1 MYIFPIN
8 IIPHRPF
15 FYKFFVDEKVY
26 FRNQIAAGEVRYMRN
41 YPLYKHPQI
50 TNFRELIDLRA
61 KENPNGIAVQ
71 YIEKKEKISVT
82 YENFKEDIDAFGSF
96 LFSQG
101 LHNTNIA
108 MIGENSYQWILIY
121 FAVVLGGNTIIPID
135 KELALDDIRTLLMRC
150 GATALVY
157 SNTYADIA
165 EDMLEK
171 HVVQKAHNMK
181 EFPTYLA
188 TGRKLV
194 EDGTSDFVNTQID
207 ENKVCSIIFTSGTTG
222 VPKGVMLTQKSLMA
236 DAMGACMIAS
246 VYGPSL
252 LTLPLHHTFAF
263 TTSVLAMLVYNVPIC
278 INKSLRTFNSDM
290 QAFKPQ
296 NMFLVPLY
304 VETMYK
310 TIWKTAAEQKKD
322 RLLRKLVAVSNILRK
337 CGIDLRKK
345 LFHSVLERFGGDL
358 DLIICGGAALDQKY
372 IDGLTDLGIL
382 VLNGYGI
389 TECSPVVAVNRNRF
403 FKRNSIGMP
412 HPNCEVRIID
422 NEICV
427 RGDIVMTGYYE
438 DEAATQES
446 MIDGWFKTGDLGYLD
461 DDGFLYITGRK
472 KNLIILSNGKNVSP
486 EELEAKLLNISG
498 IQEVVVYAE
507 NDLITA
513 EIFAEDQNGIR
524 EAVVA
529 LNKQLPTYQRIQ
541 NIEFRSDEFEKTTTK
556 KIKRLH

>member
-1 MYIFPIN
+1 
-8 IIPHRPF
+8 
-15 FYKFFVDEKVY
+15 
-26 FRNQIAAGEVRYMRN
+26 MRN
-41 YPLYKHPQI
+41 YPLYEHPQI
-50 TNFRELIDLRA
+50 TNFRELVELRA
-61 KENPNGIAVQ
+61 KESPNGIAFQ
-71 YIEKKEKISVT
+71 YLERKEKVSVT
-82 YENFKEDIDAFGSF
+82 YQQFKNDIVALGSF
-96 LFSQG
+96 IFDQG
-101 LHNTNIA
+101 LQDTKIA
-108 MIGENSYQWILIY
+108 VIGENSYHWILTY
-121 FAVVLGGNTIIPID
+121 FSVVLGANTIVPID
-135 KELALDDIRTLLMRC
+135 KELALDDIQTLLIRC

-157 SNTYADIA
+157 SNSYADIA

-171 HVVQKAHNMK
+171 HVVQKIFNMK
-181 EFPTYLA
+181 EFSTYLDA
-188 TGRKLV
+188 GRKIIR
-194 EDGTSDFVNTQID
+194 DGMRDFVIGENN

-236 DAMGACMIAS
+236 DAMGACLIAS

-278 INKSLRTFNSDM
+278 INKSLRTFNSNM
-290 QAFKPQ
+290 QAFQPQ

-322 RLLRKLVAVSNILRK
+322 RILRSLISVSNILRK

-345 LFHSVLERFGGDL
+345 LFRSVLERFGGNL

-372 IDGLTDLGIL
+372 IDGLTELGIL

-389 TECSPVVAVNRNRF
+389 TECSPVVAVNRNRY

-412 HPNCEVRIID
+412 LPNCEVRIID
-422 NEICV
+422 DEICV

-461 DDGFLYITGRK
+461 NDGFLYITGRK

-524 EAVVA
+524 EAVDA

-541 NIEFRSDEFEKTTTK
+541 NIEFRSEEFEKTTTK